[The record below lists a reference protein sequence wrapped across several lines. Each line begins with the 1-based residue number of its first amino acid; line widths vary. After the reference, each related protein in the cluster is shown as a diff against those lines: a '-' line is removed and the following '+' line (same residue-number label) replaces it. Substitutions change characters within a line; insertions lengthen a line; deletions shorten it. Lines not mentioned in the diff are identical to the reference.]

1 VPGKQDL
8 SGRHAAGIDLA
19 LAGIVVAFG
28 NFADHLT

>member
-8 SGRHAAGIDLA
+8 SGRHAAWIGFA